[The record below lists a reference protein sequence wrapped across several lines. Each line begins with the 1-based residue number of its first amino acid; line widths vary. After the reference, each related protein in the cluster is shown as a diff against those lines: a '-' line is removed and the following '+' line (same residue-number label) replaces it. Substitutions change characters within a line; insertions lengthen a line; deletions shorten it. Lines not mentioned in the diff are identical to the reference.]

1 MARIGKYQINNK
13 IGHGSL
19 GVVCEARDL
28 DSNRDIA
35 IKIVNPAYTRIPG
48 FTDNFLLYGRVAS
61 TLKHP
66 NVMRLLEFGENN
78 GKLFYTMESMAG
90 GSLDDLIKNKGA
102 LPESEAYRIL
112 DNLIEGLLFLYSRG
126 IFHSGLKPT
135 NVLFDESGKVF
146 IADVGTAGLL
156 RSLEQDIDPRQQL
169 SPQYL
174 APEIWEGKALT
185 PAVDQFAL
193 GCLLYEMLTAQK
205 LFDGDS
211 PSQIRVM
218 HQQPLQLSSSLS
230 AKSKQII
237 TRLVKYYP
245 VERYPNLTALRA
257 EFDTL
262 VLDEDLFGTP
272 IVPNLIEPEDRG
284 DPTPQPKGDN
294 LQPELD
300 EEDNRSM
307 AVPPKW
313 RKKRLAWLIPVS
325 ILLVLLTCGLIANH
339 AGWFGNVYKKSTSTP
354 TTTNTISAIINR
366 DITPTKTTAQTRTS
380 TPTRTKTST
389 RTRTATTVAS
399 PTRQATT
406 RAPTQVTPTT
416 PKPQDAAP
424 TTPRPTAAAPTTAVP
439 TTPKPTTA
447 VPSTAMPTMPPPTME
462 EPITAVPSTPSLPT
476 AIPTTALPTT
486 PSPP

>member
-35 IKIVNPAYTRIPG
+35 IKIINPAYTRIPG
-48 FTDNFLLYGRVAS
+48 FSDNFLLYGRVAS

-156 RSLEQDIDPRQQL
+156 RSLEQDIDPTQQL
-169 SPQYL
+169 SPHYL
-174 APEIWEGKALT
+174 APEIWGGKALT

-211 PSQIRVM
+211 PAQIRGM

-272 IVPNLIEPEDRG
+272 IVPNLIEPEDRR

-294 LQPELD
+294 LQPQVDD
-300 EEDNRSM
+300 EDKSSM
-307 AVPPKW
+307 AVPSKW
-313 RKKRLAWLIPVS
+313 KKKRLAWLIPVS
-325 ILLVLLTCGLIANH
+325 ILLVLLTCGLIANQ
-339 AGWFGNVYKKSTSTP
+339 AGWFGNANKKSTATP
-354 TTTNTISAIINR
+354 TTTNTISASLNR
-366 DITPTKTTAQTRTS
+366 DVTPTKTTAPSKTS

-406 RAPTQVTPTT
+406 MAPTQVTPTT
-416 PKPQDAAP
+416 PRPQEATPRPTTAAPSTAMP
-424 TTPRPTAAAPTTAVP
+424 TTPR
-439 TTPKPTTA
+439 PTTA
-447 VPSTAMPTMPPPTME
+447 VPSTAMPT
-462 EPITAVPSTPSLPT
+462 TPSLPT
-476 AIPTTALPTT
+476 AIPTTAVPTTPSLPTSIPTTALPTT
-486 PSPP
+486 PSLP